1 MLLEQ
6 IGVSFRVVKPE
17 VSEEATDNESPEEL
31 AVRLAVEKARRGEEM
46 VKAPIP
52 VLGADTI
59 VLIDDLILGKPGDR
73 HEAIQML
80 SRLSGKTHRVLTA
93 VAVCQEDQI
102 ETALSETLVAFRH
115 LTEEEQVN
123 YCDTGEPLDKAG
135 AYAIQGLGAIFIE
148 SIEGSYSGVVGLPL
162 METSRLLSVFEINC
176 VGNSNNG
183 LV

>member
-1 MLLEQ
+1 M
-6 IGVSFRVVKPE
+6 
-17 VSEEATDNESPEEL
+17 
-31 AVRLAVEKARRGEEM
+31 
-46 VKAPIP
+46 
-52 VLGADTI
+52 
-59 VLIDDLILGKPGDR
+59 
-73 HEAIQML
+73 
-80 SRLSGKTHRVLTA
+80 
-93 VAVCQEDQI
+93 
-102 ETALSETLVAFRH
+102 H